1 MADLEI
7 TQGKFSC
14 KLQQRTHIH
23 LDALNF
29 FGRPGNY
36 TVPLQKIFHFGMHVV
51 FVGRD
56 RRKFVYSHGLPPFR
70 LTSMIQGVRVG
81 VSTDQR

>member
-1 MADLEI
+1 MDR
-7 TQGKFSC
+7 Q
-14 KLQQRTHIH
+14 
-23 LDALNF
+23 
-29 FGRPGNY
+29 GNY

-56 RRKFVYSHGLPPFR
+56 RRKFVYSHGLPHFR

-81 VSTDQR
+81 VSTDQRWNYAWASKQETYPERRR